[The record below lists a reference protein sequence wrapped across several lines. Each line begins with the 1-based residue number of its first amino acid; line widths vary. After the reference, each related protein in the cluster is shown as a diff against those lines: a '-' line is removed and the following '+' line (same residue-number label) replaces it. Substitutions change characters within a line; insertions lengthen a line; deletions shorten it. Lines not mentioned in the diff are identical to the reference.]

1 MYKYRGCRVKQEG
14 RPEQNRTVKSS
25 TTLMLVGYSIVCGV
39 SETIDTEWGQFT
51 LTVNLVTENIWDTRQ
66 TKTPYEL

>member
-39 SETIDTEWGQFT
+39 SETIDNEDS
-51 LTVNLVTENIWDTRQ
+51 LH
-66 TKTPYEL
+66 